1 MNTKIIER
9 DGNRYELVLSDNEG
23 NHYEIGTFDAKDKAN
38 DVMRLTDMTVS
49 VWCYGGGLDNH
60 YITEYATDK
69 ALPYDEM
76 MAYAK
81 AVFDLLE
88 SDYYA
93 EYGGTDSEG
102 VEYNSIRKIR

>member
-1 MNTKIIER
+1 MNTKVIER
-9 DGNRYELVLSDNEG
+9 DNNRYELVLSDYEG
-23 NHYEIGTFDAKDKAN
+23 NHYQIGTFDDKHTAD
-38 DVMRLTDMTVS
+38 DVMRLTDMTIS

-69 ALPYDEM
+69 TLPYDEM

-88 SDYYA
+88 SNYYA